1 MSRWWPAVA
10 RSPDQAPMTSDCR
23 RERDSRAP
31 SIRCTRPVSPALP
44 PAGPRCGSSPP
55 LQPERPRMHR
65 PRPSAVSTSSSCW
78 SRSRQDCAGACLC
91 LRDGRPRHHVAGVR
105 SRRQMR
111 IAGVIA
117 GGIGLHR
124 ALDLRLRRRGNRLRN
139 HQRRRHRC
147 HHADGDHCTTAPG
160 HHMHICKYD
169 SSCCPGR
176 AGSLLI
182 ACESLERGRQRPTR
196 RLIRRPDPVQPVVG
210 ERGRHD
216 LQAHR
221 QPVVGR

>member
-23 RERDSRAP
+23 REQDSRAP
-31 SIRCTRPVSPALP
+31 SIRCTRPVSPALLP
-44 PAGPRCGSSPP
+44 PEPGYSSSPP
-55 LQPERPRMHR
+55 HQPERPRMPR
-65 PRPSAVSTSSSCW
+65 PRPSGVSTPSACS

-91 LRDGRPRHHVAGVR
+91 LWDGRPRHHVAWVR

-124 ALDLRLRRRGNRLRN
+124 ALDLRLLRRGNRLRN
-139 HQRRRHRC
+139 RQRRRHHC
-147 HHADGDHCTTAPG
+147 HADGDRCTTAPS

-169 SSCCPGR
+169 SSCCFRR

-196 RLIRRPDPVQPVVG
+196 RLVRRPDPV
-210 ERGRHD
+210 
-216 LQAHR
+216 
-221 QPVVGR
+221 